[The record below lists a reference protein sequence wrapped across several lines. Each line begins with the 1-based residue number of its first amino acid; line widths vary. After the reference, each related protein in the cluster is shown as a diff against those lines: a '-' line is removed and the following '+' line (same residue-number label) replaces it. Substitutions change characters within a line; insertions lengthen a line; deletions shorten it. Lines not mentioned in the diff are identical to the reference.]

1 MWKRPEPDKPTW
13 PHGCLCVGPTYQNF
27 LKKLKKNKN
36 LVGTWTFALKLT
48 CNLKNPRDMWVSH
61 SPTLLYAFFFF
72 FFSLS
77 FCTHTNT
84 RVCFL
89 YYDDSLY
96 LHPWLV
102 EPTCEVWFMSFYIS
116 SIPRLCV
123 VEIWCHST
131 LFLIFCWVTDWLMS
145 FPSCCLLG
153 SACYMLVWD
162 ALHIYIYS
170 MYKIVFRHLH
180 ADPLDTPISLT
191 TPFFLFLLTPNNLSL
206 RGNVIFQSTIV

>member
-1 MWKRPEPDKPTW
+1 MDFRVKVDLHFKEPQR
-13 PHGCLCVGPTYQNF
+13 HVGSTLPYSTLRF
-27 LKKLKKNKN
+27 L
-36 LVGTWTFALKLT
+36 
-48 CNLKNPRDMWVSH
+48 
-61 SPTLLYAFFFF
+61 FF

-89 YYDDSLY
+89 YYVDSLY

-102 EPTCEVWFMSFYIS
+102 EPTCEVWFLSFYIS

-153 SACYMLVWD
+153 SACFMLVWD
-162 ALHIYIYS
+162 AFHTYIACI
-170 MYKIVFRHLH
+170 K
-180 ADPLDTPISLT
+180 
-191 TPFFLFLLTPNNLSL
+191 
-206 RGNVIFQSTIV
+206 